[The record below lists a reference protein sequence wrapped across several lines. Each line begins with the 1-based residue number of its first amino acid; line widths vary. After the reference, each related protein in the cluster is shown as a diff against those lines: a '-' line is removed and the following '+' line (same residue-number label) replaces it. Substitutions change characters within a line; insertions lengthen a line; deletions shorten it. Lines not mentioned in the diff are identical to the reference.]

1 LIGSAEI
8 FPDVAGMRQ
17 NVYWLHHTN
26 LEQRS
31 EKYRTQRS
39 YGDAWDVE
47 MIHKLVQHIFR
58 QVYRYEEIAVL
69 TPYTEQERIL
79 KEKLGKGNAF
89 SDANDQRSIAKKSN
103 VIPDQ
108 RNPNIDYVSQ
118 F

>member
-1 LIGSAEI
+1 
-8 FPDVAGMRQ
+8 MRQ

-58 QVYRYEEIAVL
+58 QGVYRYEEIAVL

-79 KEKLGKGNAF
+79 KEKLGKRNAF

-103 VIPDQ
+103 AIPDH
-108 RNPNIDYVSQ
+108 RGIRISTM
-118 F
+118 